1 MSCQILNTKGNCK
14 VKITLRFRV
23 LVDLSCDVS
32 VTLMNVVQ
40 SKCCLT
46 GSGSCSTKFSK
57 FESFQCLFINIL
69 VRKIYPQNLSPF
81 FIRNFY
87 PQNLSAIF
95 YPQNLSEIFIRKIY
109 PQFLSSKFIR
119 IFYPQNL
126 SAKSIRKIYP
136 QFLSAIRT
144 RIFYQTPKNY
154 ATLFCAYIVDILNEP
169 CQSQHELKITAILHN
184 NDGRCK

>member
-95 YPQNLSEIFIRKIY
+95 IRKIYPKFLSAKFIRNFYPQNLSEIFIRKIY
-109 PQFLSSKFIR
+109 S
-119 IFYPQNL
+119 QNL
-126 SAKSIRKIYP
+126 SAKFIRNFYP
-136 QFLSAIRT
+136 QFVPAFST
-144 RIFYQTPKNY
+144 RP
-154 ATLFCAYIVDILNEP
+154 
-169 CQSQHELKITAILHN
+169 LKTMLL
-184 NDGRCK
+184 